1 MSKLPATCMA
11 DTIKC
16 KTLNVAKEMS
26 ESLNKQHK
34 QVFYI
39 PTYHDQLV
47 SKLKTLN
54 INRLT
59 LGVENV

>member
-1 MSKLPATCMA
+1 MV

-16 KTLNVAKEMS
+16 KTLHIKEMS
-26 ESLNKQHK
+26 ESLTRQHK
-34 QVFYI
+34 QAFYI

-47 SKLKTLN
+47 NKVKTLN

>member
-11 DTIKC
+11 DAIKC

-34 QVFYI
+34 QVFYR

-47 SKLKTLN
+47 SKLKKLN